1 MKSDVWH
8 AIYIDGVEHL
18 GQRERNTLYLDD
30 PSLPARRCRAIQLD
44 DSSWRWL
51 LNRHG
56 AVRTSGVSISMS
68 ALHEGIPDA
77 ALPVKKKARD
87 VRIPLIR
94 KILNVIKE
102 HYK

>member
-1 MKSDVWH
+1 MKADALQAV
-8 AIYIDGVEHL
+8 YIDGVEHL

-30 PSLPARRCRAIQLD
+30 PSLPARRCRAIVLD

-56 AVRTSGVSISMS
+56 AVRTNGVSISMT
-68 ALHEGIPDA
+68 PPRQ
-77 ALPVKKKARD
+77 PVSEVKWPEPRQEPRRPSLAT
-87 VRIPLIR
+87 
-94 KILNVIKE
+94 KIINVIKE